1 MRGAVDDEQ
10 AEQLRRLGESPTGR
24 GGSHARRIPR
34 EYGDD
39 DFPEETVLVFRRL
52 GHETRSAVKVDDTLW
67 RVTGRRRLRPWEGL
81 IRVIGRGY
89 EISFIE

>member
-1 MRGAVDDEQ
+1 MRTAVDDEQ

-52 GHETRSAVKVDDTLW
+52 GHETRSAVKVNETRW
-67 RVTGRRRLRPWEGL
+67 RITGRWWKRSWKGVA
-81 IRVIGRGY
+81 RVIGRGY
-89 EISFIE
+89 EISVSE